1 MREMY
6 LIRKSAN
13 RMILTRSI
21 VLFLVFYGLAAIEL
35 PVVLHAEENSC
46 VECHTSTRELLK
58 ILRQIEATEPKVT
71 KSAGEG

>member
-1 MREMY
+1 M
-6 LIRKSAN
+6 
-13 RMILTRSI
+13 
-21 VLFLVFYGLAAIEL
+21 LFLVFYGLAAIEL